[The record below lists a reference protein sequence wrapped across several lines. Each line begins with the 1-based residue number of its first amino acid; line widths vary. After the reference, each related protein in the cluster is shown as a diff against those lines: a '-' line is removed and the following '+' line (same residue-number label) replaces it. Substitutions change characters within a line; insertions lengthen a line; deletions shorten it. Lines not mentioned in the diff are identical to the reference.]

1 MRVLCVGLSYKTA
14 GVDLRE
20 RLAFDDVTA
29 GRALQQLTQRWD
41 DAEFA
46 ILSTCNRVEV
56 YMARPVHGHPRDEEL
71 RRWLGAFHHLSADA
85 YEGSLYTLADAQAV
99 EHLLAVA
106 GGLDSLV
113 PGEVEIV
120 AQVKA
125 ALALARDA
133 GAARAALGDI
143 FQAALHTAKH
153 IRSETG
159 FSKGKVSVASIA
171 IDAARTVV
179 PDIERA
185 TVLSIGAGKMN
196 RQMLRRLSEMG
207 AGRLLVANRSRSKA
221 EQLAGLCGGSTVAMA
236 DIARRLPEADVVL
249 CSTASEAPLLTR
261 AMLKDAIA
269 RRHGRDMLL
278 IDIAVPR
285 DVQPSVG
292 ELPGVHLRN
301 IDDLETVV
309 RSAIRTRSRERD
321 AAQAIIDA
329 HVPEVL
335 ASLHLRTVAPTIDAL
350 YRQMET
356 IAADEF
362 QQAARRLAG
371 GSNDSPAE
379 TLQRALHRT
388 IRRTLHPV
396 TEALRSAEKSET
408 ARADAA
414 ALRRLFQLPEEP

>member
-14 GVDLRE
+14 AVDLRE
-20 RLAFDDVTA
+20 RLAFDNVTA
-29 GRALQQLTQRWD
+29 GRALRQLTDRWST
-41 DAEFA
+41 AEFA

-56 YMARPVHGHPRDEEL
+56 YMARPVHGHPRADEL
-71 RRWLGAFHHLSADA
+71 RRWLGTFHNLPAETC
-85 YEGSLYTLADAQAV
+85 EGSLYTLADAQAV

-120 AQVKA
+120 AQVKG
-125 ALALARDA
+125 ALAQARDA
-133 GAARAALGDI
+133 GVARAALGDI
-143 FQAALHTAKH
+143 FQASLHTAKH
-153 IRSETG
+153 IRSQTA
-159 FSKGKVSVASIA
+159 FSEGKVSVASVA
-171 IDAARTVV
+171 IDAATAMV
-179 PDIERA
+179 PDLSQA

-196 RQMLRRLSEMG
+196 RQMLQRLAELG
-207 AGRLLVANRSRSKA
+207 AGKLMVSNRSQAKA
-221 EQLAGLCGGSTVAMA
+221 QQLASLCGGQVAALA
-236 DIARRLPEADVVL
+236 DLREYLPQADVVL

-261 AMLKDAIA
+261 EMLKEAIT

-301 IDDLETVV
+301 IDDLESVV
-309 RSAIRTRSRERD
+309 RSTIRMRSKERD
-321 AAQAIIDA
+321 SAQAIIDA

-335 ASLHLRTVAPTIDAL
+335 ASLHLRTVSPTIDAL
-350 YRQMET
+350 YRQMES
-356 IAADEF
+356 IAAEEF
-362 QQAARRLAG
+362 EEAGKRLAG
-371 GSNDSPAE
+371 GSQQTPAE

-396 TEALRSAEKSET
+396 TEALRNAEKSET

-414 ALRRLFQLPEEP
+414 ALRRLFQLPDEP